1 METTPTTS
9 SGRNRGRASDAALPP
24 LRNDLEVTERHVA
37 DRVEY
42 VLKDP
47 LSNRFFRVGEVEW
60 FVARLLDGRRTAAEV
75 LTRTRE
81 QFPATSLDEP
91 AVRRFVRQLAL
102 TGMLRLSGRVDL
114 ERLLAERKTSWAA
127 RILSLPSRIF
137 YVRLPLVN
145 PDAAL
150 TRWLPLIRGVL
161 RPWTAVLCAGL
172 VLAAALLAVWRVDRF
187 AEPQAEF
194 LTPAGLAW
202 LLAALV
208 AVKVVHE
215 LAHAAVCKHLGGRVP
230 EMGLVLIVFTPCLY
244 CDVSDAWTMPSR
256 WRRLAV
262 TAAGIAVELVLAA
275 AAMIVF
281 LVTRPGWLHQA
292 SFSVMVTASLSTLF
306 FNGNPLLR
314 YDGYYLLSDL
324 IEVPN
329 LRLRAQR
336 YVTGLARRVVFG
348 TPLDEADRPE
358 RRRGLLAAY
367 AVASYLYG
375 WFVLYAI
382 LLLVYRH
389 LEPYG
394 LQTLAA
400 VLIVAAALMQVAM
413 PAWRLT
419 RALARML
426 ATRGN
431 TRQFIRPAAIA
442 AATGLAVGLL
452 LAVPVEDTLTRSCVV
467 RPAEPTEVQAPQAGL
482 VRDVGVKAGQAVTK
496 GQTLLVIENPELVQ
510 NRDRARFD
518 VEQNQLLLSR
528 ATKLAAE
535 AENAGRTADAA
546 RWRGEQQ
553 KLEVRAAQL
562 ATALADTQAKV
573 DALRVAA
580 PRDGVVQ
587 TEAVADLGGR
597 YVEQGA
603 ALMTLGRPGETK
615 VSIELSEQAAERVA
629 VGSVAEVRVPAAPE
643 RTFRGRIV
651 SKARAASARTPAVL
665 TTQFGGDVPVR
676 ATTAGWQ
683 MAERVYG
690 AEMEVE
696 DGGTVLRPNM
706 SGKAR
711 VYLGRRSLGSWLWQA
726 VKDELSLDVLLRWR

>member
-1 METTPTTS
+1 MNHAATS
-9 SGRNRGRASDAALPP
+9 SGADQNRATDPALPP
-24 LRNDLEVTERHVA
+24 LRNDLEVTERQA
-37 DRVEY
+37 AGRVEY

-47 LSNRFFRVGEVEW
+47 LANRFFRVGEVEW
-60 FVARLLDGRRTAAEV
+60 FVARLLDGRRTAGEV
-75 LTRTRE
+75 LARARE
-81 QFPATSLDEP
+81 QFPATTLDEA
-91 AVRRFVRQLAL
+91 AVRHFVRQLAL
-102 TGMLRLSGRVDL
+102 TGMLRLNGRVDI

-137 YVRLPLVN
+137 YIRVPLVN

-150 TRWLPLIRGVL
+150 TRWLPLVRSVL
-161 RPWTAVLCAGL
+161 RPWAAVLCTLL
-172 VLAAALLAVWRVDRF
+172 VLAAALLAVWQADRF

-256 WRRLAV
+256 RRRLAV
-262 TAAGIAVELVLAA
+262 TAAGIAVELALAA

-336 YVTGLARRVVFG
+336 YVVGLARQAVFG
-348 TPLDEADRPE
+348 RPLDEADRPE

-382 LLLVYRH
+382 LVLAYRH
-389 LEPYG
+389 LESYG
-394 LQTLAA
+394 LQALAA
-400 VLIVAAALMQVAM
+400 ALIVTAALMQVGV
-413 PAWRLT
+413 PVWRLT
-419 RALARML
+419 RALARMI

-442 AATGLAVGLL
+442 AALGLAVGLL
-452 LAVPVEDTLTRSCVV
+452 LAVPVDDTLTRSCVV
-467 RPAEPTEVQAPQAGL
+467 RPAEPTDVQAPQAGL
-482 VRDVGVKAGQAVTK
+482 VREVRVRAGQAVK
-496 GQTLLVIENPELVQ
+496 EGQTLLVMDNPELAHSR
-510 NRDRARFD
+510 NRAGFD
-518 VEQNQLLLSR
+518 VAENQLLLSR
-528 ATKLAAE
+528 VTKAAVE
-535 AENAGRTADAA
+535 AENAGRTAEAK

-562 ATALADTQAKV
+562 ATAQADAQAKV
-573 DALRVAA
+573 DALCVTA
-580 PRDGVVQ
+580 PRDGVVL
-587 TEAVADLGGR
+587 TEAVAELGGR

-603 ALMTLGRPGETK
+603 TLMTLGRPGETK
-615 VSIELSEQAAERVA
+615 VSIELSEQAAERVG

-643 RTFRGRIV
+643 QTFRGRIV
-651 SKARAASARTPAVL
+651 SKARAASAQTAAVL

-683 MAERVYG
+683 TAERVYG
-690 AEMEVE
+690 AEMEVD
-696 DGGTVLRPNM
+696 DGSTTLRPNM

-726 VKDELSLDVLLRWR
+726 VEDELSLDVLLQWR